1 MHPSPTL
8 LTPGTLPGR
17 SPLRRKRDGSDL
29 AFFFFMGSLAA
40 GLLYFIG
47 LTFFI

>member
-1 MHPSPTL
+1 MHTPNLT

-29 AFFFFMGSLAA
+29 AFYFFMGSLVA

-47 LTFFI
+47 LTFFL